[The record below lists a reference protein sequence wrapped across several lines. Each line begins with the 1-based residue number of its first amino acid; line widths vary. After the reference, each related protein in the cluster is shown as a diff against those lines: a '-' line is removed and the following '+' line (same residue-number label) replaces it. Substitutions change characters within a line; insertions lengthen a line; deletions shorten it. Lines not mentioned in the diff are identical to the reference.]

1 MITTFYARREH
12 PPSAELARRTATV
25 LAGWGHRVLCVE
37 RSALAGFLSDPATPV
52 IARQDNGVEIIHGA
66 AERVD
71 LETLYTDRRLGD
83 ALEAWRADHAHR
95 YDAVL
100 IDCPHGTSDTAAIC
114 LAQLPDTV
122 VAVSGDGSTDA
133 ELADILR
140 RADAARDRMS
150 YGLPQLTFVPILPP
164 GTTSPTLTALADN
177 WISREVSPAA
187 ALTALAFDARRH
199 QPRLLAA
206 LLVREL
212 DASRLLVQ
220 NPRLL
225 VAGARKAELRREHA
239 LRGRIRDLLTKL
251 THSAQDWDAVRVLLG
266 TLETGLRLG
275 DWDTLDRALAALSV
289 THTRHNR
296 PIPADVAARTVT
308 LLDHL

>member
-12 PPSAELARRTATV
+12 PPSAELARRTAAA
-25 LAGWGHRVLCVE
+25 LASWGHRVLCVE
-37 RSALAGFLSDPATPV
+37 RSGLPGFLTDPSTPV
-52 IARQDNGVEIIHGA
+52 ITARDNGVEVIHGEP
-66 AERVD
+66 ERID

-83 ALEAWRADHAHR
+83 ALEAWRDGHAR
-95 YDAVL
+95 QYDAVL
-100 IDCPHGTSDTAAIC
+100 IDCPHGTSDTAAVC

-122 VAVSGDGSTDA
+122 VALLGDGSTDA

-164 GTTSPTLTALADN
+164 GATSPALTALADN
-177 WISREVSPAA
+177 WLSREVSPAA
-187 ALTALAFDARRH
+187 ALTALAFDARQH

-206 LLVREL
+206 LLAREL

-225 VAGARKAELRREHA
+225 VAGARKAELRRERA
-239 LRGRIRDLLTKL
+239 LRARIRDLLTNL

-275 DWDTLDRALAALSV
+275 DWDTLERALTTSTV
-289 THTRHNR
+289 THTRHTG
-296 PIPADVAARTVT
+296 PIPAEVAARTVT

>member
-12 PPSAELARRTATV
+12 PPSAELARRTAAV
-25 LAGWGHRVLCVE
+25 LAGWGHRVLRVE
-37 RSALAGFLSDPATPV
+37 RSGLPGFLTDPSAPAITS
-52 IARQDNGVEIIHGA
+52 QDNGVEVIRGEP
-66 AERVD
+66 ERID

-83 ALEAWRADHAHR
+83 ALEAWRADHAR
-95 YDAVL
+95 QYDAVL
-100 IDCPHGTSDTAAIC
+100 IDCPHGTSDAAAVC

-140 RADAARDRMS
+140 RADTARDRMS
-150 YGLPQLTFVPILPP
+150 YGLPQLTFVPILLP
-164 GTTSPTLTALADN
+164 GATSPTLTALADN
-177 WISREVSPAA
+177 WISRAVSPAA
-187 ALTALAFDARRH
+187 ALTALAFDARQH

-220 NPRLL
+220 SPRLL
-225 VAGARKAELRREHA
+225 VAGARKAELRRERA
-239 LRGRIRDLLTKL
+239 LRSRIRDLLTKL

-275 DWDTLDRALAALSV
+275 DWDALDRATTTLTV
-289 THTRHNR
+289 THMRHAR